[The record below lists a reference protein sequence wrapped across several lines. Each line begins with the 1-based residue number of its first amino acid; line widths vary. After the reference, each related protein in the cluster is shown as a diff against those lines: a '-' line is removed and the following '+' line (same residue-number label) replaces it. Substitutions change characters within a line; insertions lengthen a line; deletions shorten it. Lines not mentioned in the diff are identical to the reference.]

1 MDHLNLPDKTT
12 KKKMAEYEL
21 SLLASGGTPAPD
33 AVAKPALG
41 IPFMARWTLEKL
53 KPEGNTPRQKFGACW
68 WWPLMTTENPLMT
81 SLIRSDDL
89 WWPLW

>member
-1 MDHLNLPDKTT
+1 MTSAVIDHLNLPDKTT

-21 SLLASGGTPAPD
+21 SLLAAGATPAPD

-53 KPEGNTPRQKFGACW
+53 KPEGNTPRQKLWSVLVMA
-68 WWPLMTTENPLMT
+68 T
-81 SLIRSDDL
+81 DDL
-89 WWPLW
+89 